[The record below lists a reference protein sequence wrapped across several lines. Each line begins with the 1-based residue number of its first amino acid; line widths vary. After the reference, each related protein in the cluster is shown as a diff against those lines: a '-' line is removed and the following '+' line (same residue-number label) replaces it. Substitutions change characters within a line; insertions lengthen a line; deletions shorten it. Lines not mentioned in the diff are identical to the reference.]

1 MKVSCDI
8 IGDLLPL
15 VAENMASDASRKL
28 VEEHLMDCHS
38 CREQYESLKK
48 HTSEEMVTSQ
58 GDEMALSTVKEEIRH
73 RRRNSVMLV
82 ACLVFLVV
90 FTVFSQLTAPQYL
103 PYSEGLLSI
112 EKSADGTVYGTF
124 SSEVTAYQ
132 IRTVQGENLEIEL
145 TAWTTVWDQLFGK
158 IAQTVQLCSPEQPVD
173 TVWYCSGTG
182 EPILIYGAAPD
193 GGRIV
198 LPRLV
203 LGYYAFIAVIATAA
217 LGILWMLVRK
227 RSHLHELIGRLALVP
242 LAYLIGHLCVKG
254 ISTQSFWASRDFV
267 MILIAGIAAYL
278 LMISAIK
285 AIKNRRRDHLDIEE
299 RGE

>member
-15 VAENMASDASRKL
+15 VAENIASEASRKL
-28 VEEHLMDCHS
+28 VEEHIMDCPD

-48 HTSEEMVTSQ
+48 HDSVETAIPQ
-58 GDEMALSTVKEEIRH
+58 DGEMALGAVKEEIRH
-73 RRRNSVMLV
+73 RRRNSVLLV

-112 EKSADGTVYGTF
+112 EESADGTVYGTF

-158 IAQTVQLCSPEQPVD
+158 MAQTVKLSSPEQPVD
-173 TVWYCSGTG
+173 TVWYCSGAG
-182 EPILIYGAAPD
+182 EPILVYGSAPD
-193 GGRIV
+193 SGRIV

-203 LGYYAFIAVIATAA
+203 LGYYAVIAAIATVA
-217 LGILWMLVRK
+217 LGALWLLVRK
-227 RSHLHELIGRLALVP
+227 RSHIHELIGYLALVP

-278 LMISAIK
+278 LMTSAIK

-299 RGE
+299 RG